1 MSDDPNEPRRRNQ
14 QRFIPAT
21 HTQSDAVAPGQ
32 VSRSSQLRR
41 RANPEPSPFV
51 AVMRRIAS
59 ETSLQRE
66 TPPVAEPTPS
76 TPAQA
81 KPSDA
86 AAPSTQDAAP
96 IHERAEQGMSGAA
109 RTLPPLET
117 TQRSFG
123 AAQDLSGVRS
133 HVGEPA
139 KVVR

>member
-32 VSRSSQLRR
+32 VSRSAQLRR

-66 TPPVAEPTPS
+66 TEIAEPTPS
-76 TPAQA
+76 TPVQA

-96 IHERAEQGMSGAA
+96 IHERAEQGMSGAVG
-109 RTLPPLET
+109 TLPPLET

>member
-1 MSDDPNEPRRRNQ
+1 
-14 QRFIPAT
+14 
-21 HTQSDAVAPGQ
+21 
-32 VSRSSQLRR
+32 
-41 RANPEPSPFV
+41 
-51 AVMRRIAS
+51 MRRIAS

-109 RTLPPLET
+109 GTLPPLET
-117 TQRSFG
+117 AQRSFG
-123 AAQDLSGVRS
+123 AAHDLSGVRS

>member
-66 TPPVAEPTPS
+66 TEIAEPTPS
-76 TPAQA
+76 TPVQA